1 MRPNGLLVLV
11 GIVVLGLGSGAA
23 YFHYKQPKL
32 AAEMKAQIAAAPQ
45 TPLGQLEQW
54 HLIGAPQIHHRL
66 SQFALFDPPERP
78 WLVTHAVGA
87 GDGPP
92 ELWGIDCAALPRE
105 MSHLEGLT
113 VVVELPTPRLLG
125 HGSLADDQFNFIPL
139 HAEGAPIPDPVAR
152 LRDLALYLLAG
163 IPDALG
169 KDIEGAS
176 LEIRITD

>member
-1 MRPNGLLVLV
+1 MRPNGFLVLV
-11 GIVVLGLGSGAA
+11 GLVVLGLGSGAA

-32 AAEMKAQIAAAPQ
+32 AAEMQAQIEAAPK
-45 TPLGQLEQW
+45 TPRGKLEQW
-54 HLIGAPQIHHRL
+54 HVIGAPQIHHRL

-78 WLVTHAVGA
+78 WLVTYAVGA

-92 ELWGIDCAALPRE
+92 ELWGIDCGALPRE
-105 MSHLEGLT
+105 LSHLEDMT
-113 VVVELPTPRLLG
+113 VVIELPTPTLLG

-139 HAEGAPIPDPVAR
+139 YPEGEPTPDQAAR

-169 KDIEGAS
+169 NDIEGAS